1 MLVPDIDEALAES
14 PIMVE
19 EILGQRDYYSKRQYL
34 VRWAGWLTSEATW
47 EAEDELLGNSKLALY
62 LNRKAVFEPQGGS
75 WWIQQRRS
83 KEMLPVRIA
92 LSCCSCS
99 VL

>member
-19 EILGQRDYYSKRQYL
+19 EILGQQRDYYSKRQYL
-34 VRWAGWLTSEATW
+34 VRWAGWSTSEATW

-62 LNRKAVFEPQGGS
+62 LNRKARVDTATEEQGDATGKD
-75 WWIQQRRS
+75 RTF
-83 KEMLPVRIA
+83 ML
-92 LSCCSCS
+92 
-99 VL
+99 